1 MNRLPHRIRAKRR
14 HLGRLVV
21 QHPCRLGLQPRLHRH
36 TGNALDAEADAHKH
50 SRGRRRVLRE
60 RGSECPGEPTLATS
74 RGLTMIAETKAAPA
88 AESARSNI
96 PSSWSAPAAG
106 AGPEEEGDGEDEPWC
121 EGVTPPERST
131 RAAAAVIQVGR
142 EPREQPT
149 IAPDWLENPRPR
161 RLRSRSGIRAAWVAM
176 RPRL

>member
-1 MNRLPHRIRAKRR
+1 
-14 HLGRLVV
+14 
-21 QHPCRLGLQPRLHRH
+21 
-36 TGNALDAEADAHKH
+36 
-50 SRGRRRVLRE
+50 
-60 RGSECPGEPTLATS
+60 
-74 RGLTMIAETKAAPA
+74 MIAETKAAPA

-149 IAPDWLENPRPR
+149 IAPDWLGNPRPR
-161 RLRSRSGIRAAWVAM
+161 RLRSRVEIGDSGGGGGRRGGGGSWN
-176 RPRL
+176 RGGGGRRKGEGWCRFPETCDL